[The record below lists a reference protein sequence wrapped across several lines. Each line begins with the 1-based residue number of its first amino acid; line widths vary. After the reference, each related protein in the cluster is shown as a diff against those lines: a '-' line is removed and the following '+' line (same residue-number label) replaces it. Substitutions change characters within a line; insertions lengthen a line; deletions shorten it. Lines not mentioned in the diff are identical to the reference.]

1 MRVAGISAAVPK
13 TIVRPSFAYEKFEQL
28 TVDRIVENTGVLEKR
43 EAAPGTTA
51 TDLCI
56 AAAGPLLDELGWE
69 RESVDAVILVTMLS
83 DHYLPASSHRA
94 QRELGLGKR
103 CLVFDVNL
111 GCSGY
116 THGLILMSGL
126 IAAGVVQRGLLLCGE
141 MVTGCFKPRMAELEH
156 RSDLAN
162 TILIGDAGSA
172 TALSSEGPGQIRGM
186 QFRADGS
193 GFSQI
198 IVQGGGARRP
208 WSPELLERRCEPDE
222 TRRPLDLTLH
232 GPQILTFAMK
242 EVPRLFDALLDDCG
256 WTREDVDAYVFHQA
270 NRFMLNFLRKRM
282 SIPEDRVLSSIE
294 EFGNTSSASIP
305 LTMVTRGAD
314 RLHAPTSW
322 VLLGF
327 GVGLSWS
334 GVALQTDEIVTVPL
348 VEV

>member
-1 MRVAGISAAVPK
+1 MRVSGIAAAVPR
-13 TIVRPSFAYEKFEQL
+13 TIVRPSFAYERFDRL
-28 TVDRIVENTGVLEKR
+28 TVDRIVENTGVREKR

-56 AAAGPLLDELGWE
+56 AAAQPLLDRLGWD
-69 RESVDAVILVTMLS
+69 RDSIDALVLVTMLP

-94 QRELGLGKR
+94 QLALGLPKR
-103 CLVFDVNL
+103 CLVFDINL

-116 THGLILMSGL
+116 THGLIILSGL
-126 IAAGVVQRGLLLCGE
+126 MKAGIIGRALLLCGE
-141 MVTGCFKPRMAELEH
+141 MVTGCFKPRMADLEH

-162 TILIGDAGSA
+162 TLLIGDAGSA
-172 TALSSEGPGQIRGM
+172 TALSSEGPDQIRGM

-198 IVQGGGARRP
+198 IVQGGGARRF
-208 WSPELLERRCEPDE
+208 WSSALCERHPEADE

-256 WTREDVDAYVFHQA
+256 WTRDDIDVCVPHQA
-270 NRFMLNFLRKRM
+270 NAFMLDVLRKRM
-282 SIPEDRVLSSIE
+282 KLPEDRLLLSIQ

-305 LTMVTRGAD
+305 LTMVTRGEE
-314 RLHAPTSW
+314 RLRRSTKW
-322 VLLGF
+322 LLLGF

-334 GVALQTDEIVTVPL
+334 GVGLHTDEIVTAPL